1 MRVHVIAWSIVA
13 LIVFGLV
20 GLNLYQVGRVTT
32 LNEMNTSLRVEN
44 LDLKSECRAVLVR
57 SELVGDRAKNIRQD
71 YIRLQGEIIKSVPA
85 NSMGGAVTR
94 WASHEEISTTSP
106 PWWQRLMGILPRGV
120 GGPDADSG
128 P

>member
-1 MRVHVIAWSIVA
+1 MKVHVVAWSIAA
-13 LIVFGLV
+13 LVILGLL
-20 GLNLYQVGRVTT
+20 GLNLYQGGKVAT
-32 LNEMNTSLRVEN
+32 LNEANDSLRSEN
-44 LDLKSECRAVLVR
+44 LDIKSECRAVLVR

-94 WASHEEISTTSP
+94 WASYEEAPVSSP
-106 PWWQRLMGILPRGV
+106 PWWQRFMGILPRGV
-120 GGPDADSG
+120 GGPDADCG